1 MDLTQIAT
9 QLLSQRLGDSI
20 QAESLAGPLSEL
32 LSGSSNG
39 INMTN
44 LVAKFSTQGHMQEL
58 LSSWLVDGENASLN
72 SQQLSETLGQN
83 KISAFASHLG
93 LDEERATSAL
103 NDILPQLIDQNSP
116 GGSLLEKAG
125 GLSDLTGIAKSFF

>member
-9 QLLSQRLGDSI
+9 QLLSQKLGGST

-58 LSSWLVDGENASLN
+58 LSSWLGDGENASLS
-72 SQQLSETLGQN
+72 SQQLSESLGQD
-83 KISAFASHLG
+83 KISAFASQLG
-93 LDEERATSAL
+93 LDEGQTTSAL
-103 NDILPQLIDQNSP
+103 ADVLPHNN
-116 GGSLLEKAG
+116 
-125 GLSDLTGIAKSFF
+125 